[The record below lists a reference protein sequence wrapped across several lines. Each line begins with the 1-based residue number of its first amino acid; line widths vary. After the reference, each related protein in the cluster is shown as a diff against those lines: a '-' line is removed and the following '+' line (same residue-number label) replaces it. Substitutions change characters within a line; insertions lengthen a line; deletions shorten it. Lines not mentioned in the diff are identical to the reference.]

1 MCHGVRLGEMCMI
14 VEQCYLAE
22 CQHQVARDPSHKLLS
37 TSRNYKGQGCSLRQT
52 NQGSALSL
60 PPQTSKLHTYRE
72 DNYHRDIT
80 TVCGGEVR
88 NIGSCPNN
96 FKTAAVV
103 LHRTTYINDT
113 GVGQYKNLMQTR
125 KAKNNLL
132 KKMQGE
138 SHIYMYILYEF
149 SSVLPFSF

>member
-52 NQGSALSL
+52 NQGLALSL
-60 PPQTSKLHTYRE
+60 PPKTSKVHTYRE
-72 DNYHRDIT
+72 DNYHCDIT

-88 NIGSCPNN
+88 NIGSCPIIL
-96 FKTAAVV
+96 KRLLLCCIERLISMTQELLV
-103 LHRTTYINDT
+103 L
-113 GVGQYKNLMQTR
+113 KF
-125 KAKNNLL
+125 
-132 KKMQGE
+132 
-138 SHIYMYILYEF
+138 YET
-149 SSVLPFSF
+149 